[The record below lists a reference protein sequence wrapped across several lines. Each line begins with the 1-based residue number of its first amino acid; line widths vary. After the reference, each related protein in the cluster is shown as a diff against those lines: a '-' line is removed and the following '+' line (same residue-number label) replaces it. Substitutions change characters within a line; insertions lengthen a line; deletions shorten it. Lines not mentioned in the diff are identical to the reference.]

1 MEAAFRRDRRVFLR
15 KRLHGSAGL
24 RTRMQKG
31 RSSPLPMRTPAFFME
46 YGARFQR
53 TSKSPGS
60 TPKRR
65 AKMTAISC
73 GIVRTPHSKSEIRV
87 CVVPAIAAASFCV
100 MRHSVR
106 RRFRS
111 FPGSSRAALSSG
123 DALRRGGR
131 EPFASPTS
139 AASAVS
145 HASASFSPD
154 SDAEFRSAVFVV
166 DSLEPD
172 CHLMDLLFTL
182 AAERRPRYF
191 NGLTPLFL

>member
-1 MEAAFRRDRRVFLR
+1 MEAAFRRDRSVFLR

-111 FPGSSRAALSSG
+111 FPGSWRAALSSG

-131 EPFASPTS
+131 EPFASPTI
-139 AASAVS
+139 VL
-145 HASASFSPD
+145 PD
-154 SDAEFRSAVFVV
+154 SNAEFRSAVFVV